1 MHSPTLVY
9 RRWLCAVALV
19 FFSLS
24 WHLAHSASPET
35 RRRFDLPA
43 GPAEKSLRLF
53 SEQSGSGIVFSTDK
67 VQGVRTNAVRGEFT
81 ITEGLNRLL
90 AGTPL
95 YAVPDRDTG
104 DFSVT
109 RTEVP
114 NAARTAPVESDRPAN
129 DSLRAGFA
137 SNPGVARPD
146 DPTSASSG
154 AIHGRVF
161 NRGTGSFVPNVR
173 VTAHGVST
181 VTDESGTYRLKG
193 MPAGAAEVTTAYIG
207 FPRQSRQVQ
216 VRPGEVAEIDFELG
230 SASDPVREGPAV
242 RLEAVRVVEDREMSA
257 QALALNEQRN
267 APNVKTVVAFD
278 EYDAG
283 IDGNV
288 GEFIKFLPGVAV
300 TYSGILPTDIS
311 VRGLPGSTTAIT
323 IDGGAIA
330 NTTQGESRNVGLSG
344 VPTTNVSHIEVTKMP
359 TPDIPAS
366 NTGGTVNLVSKSG
379 FERKRPS
386 FNYRLYTSFNAD
398 YGLNLDKTV
407 GPMPRLATRHVLPS
421 GEFNYLHPVNK
432 SLAFS
437 FSGSYLA
444 SYIPV
449 EQVFPAWDLVNLIQ
463 TSSIWGT
470 TPQRLTNRNWQ
481 GGVEWKLGRH
491 VFALNYNT
499 RQRKSSYAS
508 STFNVNYGAG
518 ATGGPTFT
526 QGAATAAGSV
536 TQSFTWMNLDSD
548 VHLVTLRHKFSG
560 DVWKVETN
568 ASFSVADSAQLS
580 APDTFYSIGNTLGSL
595 VIRGSG
601 IDGSG
606 DSKESVFPAVL
617 TFTDRAGVPVDA
629 TNGDLYTLT
638 QANTRDLR
646 FTRENRQLVVNVGRE
661 FTGRVPFSLKTGLFV
676 ASEDFD
682 TVNRSEAYTF
692 RQGASVQVRQA
703 SNYDVV
709 DRGYSAATAPLPDG
723 RRIQWISP
731 YKMYSLQAANPGYF
745 LRNDQALHTG
755 IVNSSKKLR
764 ETITA
769 TFLRGDLKLL
779 NDRLWLVGG
788 VRYEHTADDGL
799 GPLNDPSAV
808 YAKDAAGNYRLD
820 ANGQKIFLTN
830 DAFERIKLQYRE
842 RGAYS
847 KRDYDGWFPS
857 VNASYV
863 IRDDLVARVG
873 YARTL
878 SRPNLN
884 FILPGVTYSAVTAN
898 PQTITVVNT
907 GLKPWTADNFDL
919 TLETYLFK
927 GGSGSVSVF
936 RKDIEDFFTSVVTP
950 ATPELLERYGID
962 PAGSDADYQI
972 VTRGNGGFARIR
984 GVEFSYRQSF
994 LFLPHWARGL
1004 QAFVSYTTLSLD
1016 GSATSD
1022 FTGFNPRT
1030 LSWGVNLTRP
1040 RYVVKFNMALQG
1052 ETRRTPVNPSASI
1065 PQGTYL
1071 WQGEKRRSFLSAE
1084 YRISRKLSLFGSV
1097 NDFLEGGF
1105 NETQKRHTG
1114 AGTPGYA
1121 QYQRIQEWGMTAS
1134 LGLKGNF

>member
-1 MHSPTLVY
+1 MKFFSPLARPGLY
-9 RRWLCAVALV
+9 AVALLLLGLTWRTV
-19 FFSLS
+19 LG
-24 WHLAHSASPET
+24 ASPDAK
-35 RRRFDLPA
+35 RQFDLPA

-53 SEQSGSGIVFSTDK
+53 SEQSGSGIVFATDK
-67 VQGVRTNAVRGEFT
+67 VQDVRTNAVRGEFT
-81 ITEGLNRLL
+81 VAEGLKRLL
-90 AGTPL
+90 VGTPL
-95 YAVPDRDTG
+95 LAVPDRDTG

-109 RTEVP
+109 RNESP
-114 NAARTAPVESDRPAN
+114 NGERTASVESRRPAN
-129 DSLRAGFA
+129 ASLQSVSDQPVHPSEAPAAESTGTLR
-137 SNPGVARPD
+137 
-146 DPTSASSG
+146 
-154 AIHGRVF
+154 GRVF
-161 NRGTGSFVPNVR
+161 NRGSGSFVQHARVSAGGVSVMTDASGGYLLKRVPAGTVE
-173 VTAHGVST
+173 VTA
-181 VTDESGTYRLKG
+181 TYL
-193 MPAGAAEVTTAYIG
+193 G
-207 FPRQSRQVQ
+207 FSRQLRSAQ
-216 VRPGEVAEIDFELG
+216 VRPGEMTDLDFEIG
-230 SASDPVREGPAV
+230 GATVVTTREGTAV
-242 RLEAVRVVEDREMSA
+242 ELEAVRVVEDREMSA

-288 GEFIKFLPGVAV
+288 GEFVKFLPGVAV

-311 VRGLPGSTTAIT
+311 VRGMPGSTTSIT

-344 VPTTNVSHIEVTKMP
+344 VPITNVSRIEVTKMP

-366 NTGGTVNLVSKSG
+366 NTGGAVNLVSKSG

-386 FNYRLYTSFNAD
+386 FNYRVYSSFNAD

-407 GPMPRLATRHVLPS
+407 GPMPRLTTRHILPS

-449 EQVFPAWDLVNLIQ
+449 EQVFPTWDLVSMLQ

-470 TPQRLTNRNWQ
+470 SPQRLTNRNWQ
-481 GGVEWKLGRH
+481 GGIEWKLGKH

-499 RQRKSSYAS
+499 RLRKSSYAA

-536 TQSFTWMNLDSD
+536 TQAFTWMNSNSD

-560 DVWKVETN
+560 DLWKIDAN
-568 ASFSVADSAQLS
+568 ASFSVADSDQLS
-580 APDTFYSIGNTLGSL
+580 APDTFYSVGNSLGSL

-601 IDGSG
+601 VGGSG

-617 TFTDRAGVPVDA
+617 TFADRAGVPVDA

-646 FTRENRQLVVNVGRE
+646 FSRENRQLVVNVARE
-661 FTGRVPFSLKTGLFV
+661 FAGKWPFTLKSGLFV
-676 ASEDFD
+676 ATEDFD
-682 TVNRSEAYTF
+682 TVNRSEAFTF
-692 RQGASVQVRQA
+692 RQGASVAARQA
-703 SNYDVV
+703 SNYPVL
-709 DRGYSAATAPLPDG
+709 DREYSAAAPPLPDG

-731 YKMYSLQAANPGYF
+731 YKMYGLFLANPGYF
-745 LRNDQALHTG
+745 LRNDQALYTG
-755 IVNSSKKLR
+755 IVTSSKRLR

-769 TFLRGDLKLL
+769 SYLRGDLKLF

-788 VRYEHTADDGL
+788 FRYEHTADEGT

-808 YAKDAAGNYRLD
+808 YAKDANGNYRLD
-820 ANGQKIFLTN
+820 ASGQRIFLTN

-842 RGAYS
+842 RGATS
-847 KRDYDGWFPS
+847 DRDYDGWFPS
-857 VNASYV
+857 LNASYTL
-863 IRDDLVARVG
+863 RDNLVARVG

-907 GLKPWTADNFDL
+907 GLKPWTADNFDV
-919 TLETYLFK
+919 TLESYLIK
-927 GGSGSVSVF
+927 GGSGAVSVF

-950 ATPELLERYGID
+950 ATPELLELYGVD
-962 PAGSDADYQI
+962 PTASLADYQI
-972 VTRGNGGFARIR
+972 VTRGNGGYARIQ
-984 GVEFSYRQSF
+984 GMEFSYRQSF
-994 LFLPHWARGL
+994 RFLPSWARGL

-1030 LSWGVNLTRP
+1030 LSWGVNFTRP
-1040 RYVVKFNMALQG
+1040 RLVVKFNMALQD
-1052 ETRRTPVNPSASI
+1052 ETRRSPVNPSAGI
-1065 PQGTYL
+1065 PAGTYL

-1105 NETQKRHTG
+1105 DEIQKRHTG
-1114 AGTPGYA
+1114 GGTPGYA

-1134 LGLKGNF
+1134 LGVKGDF